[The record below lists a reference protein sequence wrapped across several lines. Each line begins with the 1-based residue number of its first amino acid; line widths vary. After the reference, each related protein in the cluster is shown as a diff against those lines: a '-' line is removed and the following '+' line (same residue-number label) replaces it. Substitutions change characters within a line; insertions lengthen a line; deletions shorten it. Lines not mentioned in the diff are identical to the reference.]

1 MKLFIIKYKFK
12 NGTPEEWHRHVA
24 EFIAALDTDPDLKGK
39 ISYRVMKEKEG
50 PGYYHLASPIDEQAV
65 KTLQTK
71 DFFKRYTEATKH
83 VGGGEVE
90 VLPLEIVGQTAYR
103 A

>member
-1 MKLFIIKYKFK
+1 MKLFMIKYLFK
-12 NGTPEEWHRHVA
+12 TGTAEAWHKQVA
-24 EFIAALDTDPDLKGK
+24 EFIKNLDNDPDLKGK

-50 PGYYHLASPIDEQAV
+50 PGYYHLASPVDDQVV
-65 KTLQTK
+65 KALQQK
-71 DFFKRYTEATKH
+71 DFFKRYSEATRL

-90 VLPLEIVGQTAYR
+90 VLPLEIVGETAYK